1 LTRILS
7 VLTSYFFAGLLAV
20 PLFVLEP
27 QAKSKSATAGDQHW
41 KTGETFRDCE
51 HCPEM
56 VVLPAGSFLMGSPS
70 SERNRWEAEGPQ
82 HQVTIGYSFAVSKFP
97 ITRDEYSWL
106 ATEHGTDYKQTSRD
120 PVVNI
125 SWEDAKDYATLLSQ
139 KTGKTYRL
147 LSEAEYEY
155 AERAGTTTAYWW
167 GDSDAELCKYE
178 KGYGCDQ
185 RGTVPVGSYPAN
197 RFGLYDMAGN
207 VWEWTEDCWNPSYV
221 GAPDNG
227 GAWTTGNCNEHVLR
241 GGSWSYYDSN
251 NRSAIRIDF
260 LNGER
265 YNVAGFRVARTL

>member
-1 LTRILS
+1 M
-7 VLTSYFFAGLLAV
+7 V
-20 PLFVLEP
+20 E
-27 QAKSKSATAGDQHW
+27 SKSAMSADAPPHP
-41 KTGETFRDCE
+41 KAGETFRDCE

-125 SWEDAKDYATLLSQ
+125 SWEDAKDYARLLSQ

-167 GDSDAELCKYE
+167 GDSDAEPL
-178 KGYGCDQ
+178 
-185 RGTVPVGSYPAN
+185 
-197 RFGLYDMAGN
+197 
-207 VWEWTEDCWNPSYV
+207 
-221 GAPDNG
+221 
-227 GAWTTGNCNEHVLR
+227 
-241 GGSWSYYDSN
+241 
-251 NRSAIRIDF
+251 
-260 LNGER
+260 
-265 YNVAGFRVARTL
+265 